1 MSLLPWNKTRDI
13 SNNNFTTAAALVRV
27 PAPPTLQRECEN
39 HNNNNNN
46 NNNKQVLVLGGGGDT
61 NGYDYDDIRA
71 CASLLLFSGHHHNQI
86 IMSSSS
92 SSSSSVSTKSV
103 TTQRGDE
110 ANTTLNFSMIATS
123 GGKGIAR
130 VMINDNATASSALES
145 SSSHFATPITNM
157 LRGVVTLAADA
168 VMTSNYN
175 NIKTRSNNN
184 NNNDDDDHVKEEC
197 TAIIFAKSAPHSEL
211 GKNIGNIAN
220 DERILISLIVLS
232 CRSQR

>member
-1 MSLLPWNKTRDI
+1 M
-13 SNNNFTTAAALVRV
+13 
-27 PAPPTLQRECEN
+27 RECKN
-39 HNNNNNN
+39 HNNNNNNNN

-71 CASLLLFSGHHHNQI
+71 CASLLLLSGHHHNQI

-92 SSSSSVSTKSV
+92 SSSSSSSVSTKPV

-123 GGKGIAR
+123 GGKGIVR
-130 VMINDNATASSALES
+130 VMINDNETASSALES
-145 SSSHFATPITNM
+145 SSSHFATPFTNM

-184 NNNDDDDHVKEEC
+184 NNNDDDDHVC
-197 TAIIFAKSAPHSEL
+197 
-211 GKNIGNIAN
+211 
-220 DERILISLIVLS
+220 
-232 CRSQR
+232 